1 MSSFKP
7 LRVWP
12 GAVFGALAGLL
23 FFVLPAVS
31 SGAGMI
37 GAIGGLAS
45 ALAVFVWWL
54 FFSRAAWS
62 ERLGVVALMVVAV
75 AVTYRLVDPSIAG
88 GAMGYML
95 TFFSMPALAAALGTA
110 VFVSRHATASRV
122 ARDWCGDGVRVLHH
136 AADGRHVEWQPAAP
150 LAMDSDGRG
159 VAAREVGERTAGSA
173 RRCTCDHRRVRSSRA
188 RQNACARSAF
198 NAG

>member
-31 SGAGMI
+31 SGVGMI
-37 GAIGGLAS
+37 GAIGGLAC

-54 FFSRAAWS
+54 FFSRAAWA

-75 AVTYRLVDPSIAG
+75 AVTYRLVDASIAG

-95 TFFSMPALAAALGTA
+95 TFFSLPALAAGLGVA
-110 VFVSRHATASRV
+110 VFLSRHATA
-122 ARDWCGDGVRVLHH
+122 ATLNGGVRWLRAGNERVPGYVNRQALT
-136 AADGRHVEWQPAAP
+136 DEIIWLLWFEESRNPPA
-150 LAMDSDGRG
+150 
-159 VAAREVGERTAGSA
+159 RT
-173 RRCTCDHRRVRSSRA
+173 
-188 RQNACARSAF
+188 
-198 NAG
+198 